1 MISAQ
6 VILKK
11 GREKSVLNRHPWLF
25 SGAIERIEGNPEN
38 GDVVDIWNHKARFV
52 ARGVISLK
60 SQIRVRILTWRLYEE
75 QIDESFWHRRIERA
89 IKGRQALIDDPST
102 NAYRLVHA
110 EADGLPGLIVD
121 RYGPWLVAQFL
132 SVVVERHKSVI
143 INALAHFTAPQG
155 IYERS
160 DTNARELEGLVSVA
174 GPIWGEIPPDLIE
187 IEENGF
193 RFLVDIKAGQKTGYY
208 LDQRENR
215 KRVMPYLTNKEVLNC
230 FSFTGGFCVYAAAAQ
245 AGRVMNVDS
254 SEASNRLAEQNMRL
268 NGFASREDIFVAADV
283 FEIMR
288 AYRDQRWTFDA
299 VILDPPKFARSA
311 RQVKQA
317 SRGYKDINLLGIKLV
332 KPGGVLITFS
342 CSGSI
347 SEELFQKI
355 VFGAAVDAKREVQI
369 IERLHQGVDH
379 PVSVTF
385 PESAYLKG
393 FICRVW

>member
-11 GREKSVLNRHPWLF
+11 GREKSVLNRHPWIF
-25 SGAIERIEGNPEN
+25 SGSIARVEGNPEN
-38 GDVVDIWNHKARFV
+38 GDVVDVWNHKARFV
-52 ARGVISLK
+52 ARGIISTK
-60 SQIRVRILTWRLYEE
+60 SQIRIRILTWRLYEE
-75 QIDESFWHRRIERA
+75 QIDENFWHRRIERA
-89 IKGRQALIDDPST
+89 IKNRQAIEDDPST
-102 NAYRLVHA
+102 DSYRLVHA

-121 RYGPWLVAQFL
+121 RYGHWLVVQFL
-132 SVVVERHKSVI
+132 SIAVERYKSTI
-143 INALAHFTAPQG
+143 INALTQFTAPQG

-160 DTNARELEGLVSVA
+160 DTRSRELEGLVSVT

-193 RFLVDIKAGQKTGYY
+193 RFLVDIKSGQKTGYY

-215 KRVMPYLTNKEVLNC
+215 KRIMPYLAGKEVLNC
-230 FSFTGGFCVYAAAAQ
+230 FSYTGGFCAYAAAAN

-254 SEASNRLAEQNMRL
+254 SEASNRLAEQNML
-268 NGFASREDIFVAADV
+268 MNGFGNREDIFVAADV

-288 AYRDQRWTFDA
+288 AYRDQRWTFDT
-299 VILDPPKFARSA
+299 VILDPPKFAHSA

-317 SRGYKDINLLGIKLV
+317 SRGYKDINLLGMKLV
-332 KPGGVLITFS
+332 KPGGILVTFS
-342 CSGSI
+342 CSGRV
-347 SEELFQKI
+347 SEDLFQKI
-355 VFGAAVDAKREVQI
+355 IFGAAVDAKRDVQI

-379 PVSVTF
+379 PVLVTF